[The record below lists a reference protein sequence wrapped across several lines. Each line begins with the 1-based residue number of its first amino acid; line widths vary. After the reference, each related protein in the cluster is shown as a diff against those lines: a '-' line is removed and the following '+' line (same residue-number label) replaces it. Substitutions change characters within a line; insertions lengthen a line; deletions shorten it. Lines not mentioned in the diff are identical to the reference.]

1 VWQWAQ
7 PGLRVAADVAVR
19 VWQWARPGLRTAVKA
34 CGRVARHRASAAVAM
49 AALVVTVL
57 TVLTLNMRVVTISEH
72 GINRVVV
79 TFGDDAHTALGNAG
93 VALDGGDKVD
103 VTLDANNKLE
113 SVVVDRAFNVY
124 VTADGKTTLVR
135 MTGGTVQD
143 ALDRV
148 GVTPEEAD
156 EIEPAPNASLF
167 ANIDITVARV
177 EYVEYT
183 KTEAIPYSTTY
194 RQTIVFKEGQKKTK
208 QAGRNGERTYTY
220 RDRVVDGEVVETIL
234 VSEKVTKKAVNAII
248 LVGMPAG
255 TPLSKSPYEIKLDS
269 KGQPVQYLEKYTG
282 VCTAYSSEERTVGTI
297 TASGRRAQVGV
308 VAVNPKLIPY
318 GTELYITSA
327 DGKYVY
333 GYAIAGDIGSGV
345 ENGSL
350 ISDLYMD
357 TALECKYHGKRTMN
371 VYVIKRK

>member
-1 VWQWAQ
+1 MKYIQTC
-7 PGLRVAADVAVR
+7 LRVCAETAGR
-19 VWQWARPGLRTAVKA
+19 VWQWMRPGVLATGKVCVRVLRNRAV
-34 CGRVARHRASAAVAM
+34 AAVAM
-49 AALVVTVL
+49 TVLVGTVL
-57 TVLTLNMRVVTISEH
+57 TALTLNMRVVTISEH
-72 GINRVVV
+72 GINRVVI
-79 TFGDDAHTALGNAG
+79 TFGDDAHAALGNAG
-93 VALDGGDKVD
+93 VSLDGGDKVD
-103 VTLDANNKLE
+103 VMLDGNNKLE

-124 VTADGKTTLVR
+124 ITADGKTTMLR
-135 MTGGTVQD
+135 MTGGSVQD
-143 ALDRV
+143 ALDRA
-148 GVTPEEAD
+148 GVVPDTLD
-156 EIEPAPNASLF
+156 EIEPAPGVSLY

-177 EYVEYT
+177 EYAEYT
-183 KTEAIPYSTTY
+183 KTESIPYSTTY
-194 RQTIVFKEGQKKTK
+194 RQTIVLKEGQKKTK

-220 RDRVVDGEVVETIL
+220 RDRIVDGEVVETVL
-234 VSEKVTKKAVNAII
+234 VSEKVTKKPTNAVI

-255 TPLSKSPYEIKLDS
+255 TPLSKSPYEIKLDG

-357 TALECKYHGKRTMN
+357 TALECRYHGKRTLN

>member
-1 VWQWAQ
+1 MEYIRNCLRACGRTAARAWQWAQ
-7 PGLRVAADVAVR
+7 PGLRVA
-19 VWQWARPGLRTAVKA
+19 GKA
-34 CGRVARHRASAAVAM
+34 CMRVVRHRALAAVLM
-49 AALVVTVL
+49 TILVGAALTAL
-57 TVLTLNMRVVTISEH
+57 TTNMRVVTITEH
-72 GINRVVV
+72 GVSRVVL

-93 VALDGGDKVD
+93 VALDGGDKID
-103 VTLDANNKLE
+103 VTLSTDNKLE

-135 MTGGTVQD
+135 MTGGTVQE
-143 ALDRV
+143 ALDRA
-148 GVTPEEAD
+148 GVTPDEAD
-156 EIEPAPNASLF
+156 EIEPAPSTSLY

-177 EYVEYT
+177 EYAEYT

-194 RQTIVFKEGQKKTK
+194 RQTIVFKEGQKKVK
-208 QAGRNGERTYTY
+208 QSGRNGERTYTY
-220 RDRVVDGEVVETIL
+220 RDRIVDGEVVETVL
-234 VSEKVTKKAVNAII
+234 VSEKVTKKAVNAVV

-255 TPLSKSPYEIKLDS
+255 TPLSKSPYEIKLDA

-357 TALECKYHGKRTMN
+357 TALECRYHGKRTLN
-371 VYVIKRK
+371 VYVIRRK

>member
-1 VWQWAQ
+1 MKYIRNSLHVCAET
-7 PGLRVAADVAVR
+7 AKR
-19 VWQWARPGLRTAVKA
+19 VWQWAKPGCRAAGKA
-34 CGRVARHRASAAVAM
+34 CLRMARHRALAAVIMTVAFG
-49 AALVVTVL
+49 AVL
-57 TVLTLNMRVVTISEH
+57 TVLTTHMRVVTVTEN
-72 GINRVVV
+72 GVNRVVI

-93 VALDGGDKVD
+93 ISLDGGDKVD
-103 VTLDANNKLE
+103 VTLGSDNKLE
-113 SVVVDRAFNVY
+113 SVVIDRAFNVY
-124 VTADGKTTLVR
+124 ITADGKTTMVR
-135 MTGGTVQD
+135 MTGGSVQD
-143 ALDRV
+143 ALDRA
-148 GVTPEEAD
+148 GVIPDAED
-156 EIEPAPNASLF
+156 EIEPAPVTSLY
-167 ANIDITVARV
+167 ADIDITVARV
-177 EYVEYT
+177 EYAEYT
-183 KTEAIPYSTTY
+183 KTESIPYSTTY

-220 RDRVVDGEVVETIL
+220 RDRIVDGEVVETVL
-234 VSEKVTKKAVNAII
+234 VSEKVTKKPTNAVI
-248 LVGMPAG
+248 LVGMAAG

-357 TALECKYHGKRTMN
+357 TALECRYHGKRTMN